1 MLSNIAEYVFALPR
15 RRVQLDRPSRILLT
29 STSHSALLAALLL
42 SSGCGGSSFEESID
56 DHSKAITSEPT
67 GENSQGLATPPPASA
82 NAGANDPQTA
92 AATSEA
98 LALPP
103 PVPGTWASLPANP
116 VDVGATAMM
125 LLTDGS
131 VIAESAGSDQ
141 HQWTR
146 LVPDAF
152 GNYTTGTWT
161 NIASSLHARLY
172 YPSFVLKDGRVWV
185 GGGEFIQDA
194 DQNMNATEIYD
205 PVANTWTAGPP
216 GLLGDIGDTPSA
228 MLADGRIILG
238 HRFSASTQIYNPA
251 TNTFSTSANVRVSS
265 SSEAGWQ
272 LLADGSVFDTMLSAE
287 RYLPSQNQWI
297 AAAQAPIA
305 FSTQG
310 EMGPLVYLPD
320 GRVFVASDTNPT
332 AYFTPPSTLTGLGS
346 WTVGPSLPNGDFA
359 ADVPAAT
366 EPDGKVLIAGTQG
379 QFGSAT
385 FYELDT
391 SNNTYTT
398 VPSQQLPIVPGF
410 TMRLLMLPNG
420 QIMLMNGGQGW
431 FVYTPAGTP
440 QAAWRPTVS
449 SVSANA
455 DGSFTLTGTQ
465 LNGRS
470 WGAVYGD
477 DSMMN
482 TNFPVVSL
490 KDGAGHVFYARS
502 FNFSTMGLFTGTT
515 PVTCQFRLPAGI
527 PSGSYSLFVSANGI
541 SSATAFPFTVGA
553 SNPDRTEGGTVSAT
567 GTACNTTTETPPK
580 AYDNL
585 MTSTNFT
592 KWCVTSAPTAS
603 VPISTMYDFAGTTA
617 FAINKY
623 TITTG
628 NDDGTR
634 DPRDWTFQGCSGS
647 CSAGSTTGWVTL
659 DSRTGQF
666 AGAARFQTNTY
677 TFTNVNAFQQYR
689 LRITANNGSATRLQI
704 TEIQMFDSAC
714 APETDAAF
722 CSRLGK
728 NCGSVTDNDNCGNSR
743 TVSSC
748 GSCVSPN
755 TCGGGGTPNVCGAGT
770 TTDRT
775 EGGTVSATGTACNT
789 TTETPPK
796 AYDNLMTSANF
807 SKWCVTS
814 APTATVPISTVYDFA
829 GTTAFAVTRYTITTG
844 NDDATRDPRD
854 WTFQACQGS
863 CAPASNT
870 GWITLDSR
878 TGQFAGA
885 ARFQTNS
892 YTVTNTT
899 AFQQYRLRFTANN
912 GNTTRF
918 QLTEIQMF

>member
-1 MLSNIAEYVFALPR
+1 MFSNIADFVSALPR
-15 RRVQLDRPSRILLT
+15 TPVQLGRPSRIF
-29 STSHSALLAALLL
+29 SPSARRLAVLAALLL
-42 SSGCGGSSFEESID
+42 SSGCGAASFEEPID
-56 DHSKAITSEPT
+56 DHSEALTPEPT
-67 GENSQGLATPPPASA
+67 
-82 NAGANDPQTA
+82 
-92 AATSEA
+92 AATSEP
-98 LALPP
+98 LAIPP
-103 PVPGTWASLPANP
+103 PAPGTWTSLPPNP

-125 LLTDGS
+125 VLTDGS
-131 VIAESAGSDQ
+131 VIVNSAGTDQ

-146 LVPDAF
+146 LAPDAF
-152 GNYTTGTWT
+152 GNYATGTWT
-161 NIASSLHARLY
+161 IIASSLHARLY
-172 YPSFVLKDGRVWV
+172 YPSFVLRDGRVWV

-194 DQNMNATEIYD
+194 DQNTNATEIYD
-205 PVANTWTAGPP
+205 PVANTWTAGPF
-216 GLLGDIGDTPSA
+216 GLFGDIGDAPSA
-228 MLADGRIILG
+228 MLPDGRIILG
-238 HRFSASTQIYNPA
+238 NRSSASTQIYNPT
-251 TNTFSTSANVRVSS
+251 TNTFSASANVLVSS
-265 SSEAGWQ
+265 SSESNWQ

-332 AYFTPPSTLTGLGS
+332 AYFVKEAAITAYFTPPSTLTGSGS

-366 EPDGKVLIAGTQG
+366 EPDGKILIVGTQG
-379 QFGSAT
+379 QFGSAR

-391 SNNTYTT
+391 ATNTYTT

-420 QIMLMNGGQGW
+420 QIMLMNGGQG
-431 FVYTPAGTP
+431 FYVYTPTGTP

-449 SVSANA
+449 SVAANG

-482 TNFPVVSL
+482 TNFPTVSL

-502 FNFSTMGLFTGTT
+502 FNFSTMGLFTGST

-585 MTSTNFT
+585 MTSTNFS

-603 VPISTMYDFAGTTA
+603 VPIST
-617 FAINKY
+617 
-623 TITTG
+623 
-628 NDDGTR
+628 
-634 DPRDWTFQGCSGS
+634 
-647 CSAGSTTGWVTL
+647 
-659 DSRTGQF
+659 
-666 AGAARFQTNTY
+666 
-677 TFTNVNAFQQYR
+677 
-689 LRITANNGSATRLQI
+689 
-704 TEIQMFDSAC
+704 
-714 APETDAAF
+714 
-722 CSRLGK
+722 
-728 NCGSVTDNDNCGNSR
+728 
-743 TVSSC
+743 
-748 GSCVSPN
+748 
-755 TCGGGGTPNVCGAGT
+755 
-770 TTDRT
+770 
-775 EGGTVSATGTACNT
+775 
-789 TTETPPK
+789 
-796 AYDNLMTSANF
+796 
-807 SKWCVTS
+807 
-814 APTATVPISTVYDFA
+814 VYDFS

-844 NDDATRDPRD
+844 NDDATRDPKD

-863 CAPASNT
+863 CATGSNT
-870 GWITLDSR
+870 GWVTLDSR

-885 ARFQTNS
+885 ARLQTNT
-892 YTVTNTT
+892 YTVANPT

-912 GNTTRF
+912 GSTTRF